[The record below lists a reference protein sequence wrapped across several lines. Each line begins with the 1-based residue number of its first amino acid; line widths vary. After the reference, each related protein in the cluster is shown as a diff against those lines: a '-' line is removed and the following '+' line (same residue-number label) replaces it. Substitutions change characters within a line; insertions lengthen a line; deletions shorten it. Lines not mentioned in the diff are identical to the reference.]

1 MLKVL
6 SLFSGIGAFEKALE
20 RLKIDYEL
28 VNYCEIDKYASKS
41 YSIIHNVSED
51 KNLWDVTK
59 VDTDKLPK
67 DIDLLTH
74 GSPCFTGDTLVLTKD
89 GYKQIKDIT
98 IGDYVLD
105 HTNSYNEVI
114 NFFNQGK
121 KKIWE
126 IKPMCSDIIKTT
138 ENHKFLTRTRYR
150 IWNND
155 KRTYDRKFYEPKW
168 KECKDLTKDDYVG
181 YAINQNSI
189 IPTYEGVYYTRGD
202 TQYKVCNLNM
212 NDKRLW
218 YLCGRYLGDGWLTN
232 RKERN
237 NNLSLVKICCGKHK
251 DGQIEKEV
259 GDLFHFTKT
268 EERTVLK
275 YYFSNKE
282 LALFLEQFGR
292 GAKNKKI
299 PSFVYDLPVDYIAE
313 LLRGYWDSDGY
324 VTDNGLYKATSI
336 SRELIYGIGHLIA
349 KVYHR
354 PFSIYYTKRKP
365 ECVIENRTVH
375 QNDTYNITFKKDNCK
390 QDKAFYEDG
399 YLWFPINSIKET
411 DRYENVYDIEVAN
424 THSLT
429 ANGVIAHNCQDFSLA
444 GKQAGGDKDSGTRS
458 SLMYETIRIIEKLKP
473 KYVVWENVK
482 NLLSKKHRHNFDNY
496 LKALEDLGYQN
507 YYQVLNAKDYGIPQ
521 NRERVFTISILGNEN
536 YKFPQGEEC
545 NNKIDRLF
553 NFSARQDCRVVYDN
567 NGLCPTLVAGMGEG
581 GGKVPMFIDKDFE
594 FPKGKELE
602 KLPIDLI
609 EENADKKYDLTEKNI
624 EHYQREFGSKGK
636 ELNLYEPIPTLTASM
651 GTGGGNIPYF
661 VFPPK
666 QALKL
671 KLKDMLEDN
680 VDEKY
685 YLSDKMIKYI
695 SATGTAN
702 FKNPDSKINLDVASP
717 LTTDQNKRA
726 GTTNYLSKDLPDN
739 YNLNEVVRKY
749 GIFDTEKSTH
759 QAGSVYDDNG
769 LSPTLDTM
777 QGGYRQPCIEIKN
790 ATKKGYLEAYE
801 GDGVNISSRMK
812 YQRDNVQKESIQTLT
827 TSGGNDRG
835 VVLESKCKRLESLV
849 EKTDFEEGKVLNMDL
864 YNQTTNENISQ
875 CLTEPHH
882 NSQRLFDG
890 LRIRKLTPKECWRLM
905 GFDDEDIDK
914 CIKAGIS
921 DTQLYKQAGNSI
933 VVNVLEAIFR
943 ELFKESINETSTD
956 IN

>member
-41 YSIIHNVSED
+41 YSVIHNVSED

-59 VDTDKLPK
+59 IDTNKLPK
-67 DIDLLTH
+67 DINLLTH
-74 GSPCFTGDTLVLTKD
+74 GSPCFTGDTLVLTKY

-202 TQYKVCNLNM
+202 TQYKICNLDM

-275 YYFSNKE
+275 YHFSNKE
-282 LALFLEQFGR
+282 LALFLERFGR

-399 YLWFPINSIKET
+399 YLWFPIKSIKET

-429 ANGVIAHNCQDFSLA
+429 ANGAIAHNCQDFSLA

-521 NRERVFTISILGNEN
+521 NRERECLLLVF
-536 YKFPQGEEC
+536 
-545 NNKIDRLF
+545 
-553 NFSARQDCRVVYDN
+553 
-567 NGLCPTLVAGMGEG
+567 
-581 GGKVPMFIDKDFE
+581 
-594 FPKGKELE
+594 
-602 KLPIDLI
+602 
-609 EENADKKYDLTEKNI
+609 
-624 EHYQREFGSKGK
+624 
-636 ELNLYEPIPTLTASM
+636 
-651 GTGGGNIPYF
+651 
-661 VFPPK
+661 
-666 QALKL
+666 
-671 KLKDMLEDN
+671 
-680 VDEKY
+680 
-685 YLSDKMIKYI
+685 
-695 SATGTAN
+695 
-702 FKNPDSKINLDVASP
+702 
-717 LTTDQNKRA
+717 
-726 GTTNYLSKDLPDN
+726 
-739 YNLNEVVRKY
+739 
-749 GIFDTEKSTH
+749 
-759 QAGSVYDDNG
+759 
-769 LSPTLDTM
+769 
-777 QGGYRQPCIEIKN
+777 
-790 ATKKGYLEAYE
+790 
-801 GDGVNISSRMK
+801 
-812 YQRDNVQKESIQTLT
+812 
-827 TSGGNDRG
+827 
-835 VVLESKCKRLESLV
+835 
-849 EKTDFEEGKVLNMDL
+849 
-864 YNQTTNENISQ
+864 
-875 CLTEPHH
+875 
-882 NSQRLFDG
+882 
-890 LRIRKLTPKECWRLM
+890 
-905 GFDDEDIDK
+905 
-914 CIKAGIS
+914 
-921 DTQLYKQAGNSI
+921 
-933 VVNVLEAIFR
+933 
-943 ELFKESINETSTD
+943 
-956 IN
+956 